1 MSINLF
7 TYNIS
12 NQGLEDDV
20 DTALQAIASGK
31 QGCYM
36 VCANLH
42 SLVVARKDKFF
53 SESLK
58 NADILLPDGSSI
70 IFAAKVLNLPLSEK
84 VSGTDFFLAF
94 SQKANKKKG
103 INFFF
108 LGSSEKVLD
117 LIKQKMERDYSDIE
131 VCGTY
136 SPPFKPEFSQED
148 NTVMVHAVNQAK
160 PDVLWVGLTAPKQEK
175 WIYEN
180 KDKLEVSFIGAIG
193 AVFDFYAGT
202 KKRSSD
208 FWVKMGIEW
217 LHRFLREPKRLSQR
231 VFKSM
236 PIFLSWIIKEKL
248 KKYRSVSG

>member
-1 MSINLF
+1 
-7 TYNIS
+7 
-12 NQGLEDDV
+12 
-20 DTALQAIASGK
+20 
-31 QGCYM
+31 M

-103 INFFF
+103 IKFFF

-117 LIKQKMERDYSDIE
+117 LIKQKMERDCSDIE

-193 AVFDFYAGT
+193 AVFDFYAVT

-217 LHRFLREPKRLSQR
+217 LHRFLRDPKRLSQR

-236 PIFLSWIIKEKL
+236 PIFLSWIIIEKL
-248 KKYRSVSG
+248 KKFRSVSDKTMY